1 MLMASQ
7 PPSHP
12 ETHSK
17 DTSAGRSLAGQVA
30 IVTGGGRRI
39 GAAIG
44 ECLHGD
50 GASIII
56 HCNTSRRD
64 AEDLAQRL
72 NDRRPDSA
80 SVVCENLLDPSAPAR
95 IVAAAI
101 HRHARLDIL
110 VNNASSF
117 YPTPIGSVTEKNWQD
132 LVGTNLKAPLFL
144 AQAAAEALIEA
155 RGCIINLVD
164 IHAERPPADHVV
176 YAVAKAGNAMLVKS
190 LARDLAPAVRVN
202 GIAPGA
208 ILWPEAGLGEA
219 DKAATLGKVPLARLG
234 CPEDIAGAALFL
246 ARDADYITGQI
257 IAVDGG
263 RTVSF

>member
-1 MLMASQ
+1 MASQ

-12 ETHSK
+12 ETPSE
-17 DTSAGRSLAGQVA
+17 DDLSSRSLGGRVA

-44 ECLHGD
+44 ECLHAD
-50 GASIII
+50 GASIVI

-64 AEDLAQRL
+64 AEALAQRL

-80 SVVCENLLDPSAPAR
+80 SVVCENLLDPGAPER
-95 IVAAAI
+95 IVAAAL
-101 HRHARLDIL
+101 HRHERLDIL

-117 YPTPIGSVTEKNWQD
+117 YPTPIGTVTEKNWQD

-144 AQAAAEALIEA
+144 AQAAAQALAEA
-155 RGCIINLVD
+155 GGSIINLVD
-164 IHAERPPADHVV
+164 IHADRPPADHVV
-176 YAVAKAGNAMLVKS
+176 YSVAKAGNAMLVKS
-190 LARDLAPAVRVN
+190 LARDLAPEVRVN

-208 ILWPEAGLGEA
+208 ILWPEAGLAEA
-219 DKAATLGKVPLARLG
+219 EKAATLGKVPLARLG
-234 CPEDIAGAALFL
+234 CPGDIARVALFL
-246 ARDADYITGQI
+246 ARDADYVTGQV

>member
-1 MLMASQ
+1 
-7 PPSHP
+7 
-12 ETHSK
+12 
-17 DTSAGRSLAGQVA
+17 VA

-39 GAAIG
+39 GAAIAA
-44 ECLHGD
+44 CLHAD
-50 GASIII
+50 GAAVAV
-56 HCNTSRRD
+56 HCNTSRRE
-64 AEDLAQRL
+64 AEALAQRL

-80 SVVCENLLDPSAPAR
+80 SVVCENLLDPGAPER

-101 HRHARLDIL
+101 HAHERLDIL

-117 YPTPIGSVTEKNWQD
+117 YPTPIGTVSEKNWQD

-144 AQAAAEALIEA
+144 AQAAAPALTGSG
-155 RGCIINLVD
+155 GCIINLVD
-164 IHAERPPADHVV
+164 IHADRPPADHVV

-208 ILWPEAGLGEA
+208 ILWPEAGLAEA
-219 DKAATLGKVPLARLG
+219 EKDATLGKVPLARLG
-234 CPEDIAGAALFL
+234 CPDDIAETALFL

-257 IAVDGG
+257 VAVDGG
-263 RTVSF
+263 RSVSF